1 MPYKP
6 SQIFGADVFALTP
19 PQLRQRARTIPR
31 LSQRWQA
38 RTHDAFTIGDAFPDS
53 GEIGGIEHMRIVEI
67 DPEIEI
73 PGEACEIAL
82 TGEGI
87 PSGETWMELDRQNQ
101 SPDVGW
107 DQIGLEIY
115 TRDLTEARWAK
126 GERLKRDALT
136 GIDAAASS
144 DVLTKVAHGL
154 VTGQLLE
161 GFTFGSGFGGLASGS
176 DYVVHKI
183 DADTFHLCL
192 SRANAEA
199 AGVTALGTDIS
210 ITGTAAT
217 DVINATA
224 HGLNNGDCGTF
235 PVLNGGTNLT
245 ALTVP
250 YYVVEKTTDTFK
262 VSLTPGGAAVDF
274 TSAITSGSTFR
285 KGTYI
290 PISSD
295 GTGASA
301 TPLVLGH
308 ELMFITGKNDRPAD
322 AQDYHHLDLELKGL
336 LMRDGDSKPIV
347 RQWETASGK
356 YTSRFDGLSI
366 LTGDIYSGF
375 PPVDSGS
382 DVTLS
387 GTNLNVEYELP
398 ALRVTD
404 TMVTTTEPD
413 ANWLYRF
420 WTPEDAPAIS
430 LYTMSAEEYLYR
442 FPFGW
447 KLVAMNVQVIP
458 GKRVWLL
465 QLTFEKVTA
474 ATPVT
479 TSSVA

>member
-1 MPYKP
+1 MPYTP

-38 RTHDAFTIGDAFPDS
+38 RTHDAFAVGDAFPDS
-53 GEIGGIEHMRIVEI
+53 GEISGIEHMRIVEI

-73 PGEACEIAL
+73 PDEACEIAL

-87 PSGETWMELDRQNQ
+87 PSGDTWMELDRQNQ

-107 DQIGLEIY
+107 DQIGLEVY

-126 GERLKRDALT
+126 GERLKKDALT
-136 GIDAAASS
+136 GIAATAST
-144 DVLTKVAHGL
+144 DVLTKAGHGL
-154 VTGQLLE
+154 VTAQVLE
-161 GFTFGSGFGGLASGS
+161 AFTFGSGFGGLTSGD
-176 DYVVHKI
+176 DYFVHKI

-210 ITGTAAT
+210 ITGTAST
-217 DVINATA
+217 DVISATA

-262 VSLTPGGAAVDF
+262 VSLTPGGTAVDF

-301 TPLVLGH
+301 TPIVFGH

-322 AQDYHHLDLELKGL
+322 ALDYHHLDLELKGL
-336 LMRDGDSKPIV
+336 LMRDGDSKPVV

-356 YTSRFDGLSI
+356 FTSKFNGASS
-366 LTGDIYSGF
+366 LTAAVYAGF
-375 PPVDSGS
+375 PPVETGTSGA
-382 DVTLS
+382 LS
-387 GTNLNVEYELP
+387 GTDLNIEYDIP
-398 ALRVTD
+398 SLRVTD
-404 TMVTTTEPD
+404 TLITTTPPQAD
-413 ANWLYRF
+413 WLYLF
-420 WTPEDAPAIS
+420 WTPDDAPS
-430 LYTMSAEEYLYR
+430 LSLFSISAEAYVYR

-447 KLVAMNVQVIP
+447 KLAAMPVQQIP
-458 GKRVWLL
+458 GKDLWLL
-465 QLTFEKVTA
+465 SLTWEKLPATLPTTA
-474 ATPVT
+474 A
-479 TSSVA
+479 